1 MRSKERCHLHNI
13 KAQGKVVS
21 TNAETAARNTED
33 VAKIVKCLH

>member
-13 KAQGKVVS
+13 KAQGKAVS
-21 TNAETAARNTED
+21 TNAETAASNIEG